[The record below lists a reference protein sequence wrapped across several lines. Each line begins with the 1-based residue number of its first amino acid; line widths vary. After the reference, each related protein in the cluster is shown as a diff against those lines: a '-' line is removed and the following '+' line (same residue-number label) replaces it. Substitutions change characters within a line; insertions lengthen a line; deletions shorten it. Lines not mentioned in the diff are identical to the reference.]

1 MLDYRNLHSFEEFN
15 RKLGCTMSSYPR
27 GVRSRSRFSRSII
40 RDVDKALPSTS
51 SLTDKNRTSKNES
64 NDKKS
69 KDSPGTKK
77 TVKTIKTEEK
87 LLKNNEEIS
96 KTGDKK
102 KDDITNSTSRN
113 KPSVK
118 WETDIIEAKDPVK
131 NSKTKKETKE
141 MLKKEIKKEI
151 DSDVLDDDQIIDD
164 KKAEKK
170 KYTRNLFGKSVRKT
184 AKKEKVVK
192 VKSADTGLPGMRKM
206 RAIKDQLKTFVKV
219 MTPFKKSKRGANT
232 QQDASNKGKS
242 DEEVPKVKFIQC
254 LWFLFLNF
262 YLNLI

>member
-1 MLDYRNLHSFEEFN
+1 MMCLDYRYLHSFEDFY
-15 RKLGCTMSSYPR
+15 RKLGCTMLSHPR

-51 SLTDKNRTSKNES
+51 SLTDKNKSSKNES

-77 TVKTIKTEEK
+77 TVKTIKAEEK

-96 KTGDKK
+96 KKGDKK
-102 KDDITNSTSRN
+102 KDDTTNSTSRN

-118 WETDIIEAKDPVK
+118 WDTDITEAKDPVK

-151 DSDVLDDDQIIDD
+151 DSDTLDNDQIIED
-164 KKAEKK
+164 KKVEKK

-184 AKKEKVVK
+184 TKKEKVVK

-206 RAIKDQLKTFVKV
+206 RAIKEQLKTFVKV

-232 QQDASNKGKS
+232 QQDASNKGKP
-242 DEEVPKVKFIQC
+242 DEEVPKVKFI
-254 LWFLFLNF
+254 
-262 YLNLI
+262 